1 MEITMEL
8 LKLDIGILNF
18 KTDKKMT
25 EGWGGGGRGGGEKV
39 KKTEKRGGGS
49 KVNFWSD
56 VIYECPLTETI
67 NTILLYDPSEDYTGG

>member
-1 MEITMEL
+1 
-8 LKLDIGILNF
+8 
-18 KTDKKMT
+18 MT

-67 NTILLYDPSEDYTGG
+67 NTILLYDSSEDCTGG